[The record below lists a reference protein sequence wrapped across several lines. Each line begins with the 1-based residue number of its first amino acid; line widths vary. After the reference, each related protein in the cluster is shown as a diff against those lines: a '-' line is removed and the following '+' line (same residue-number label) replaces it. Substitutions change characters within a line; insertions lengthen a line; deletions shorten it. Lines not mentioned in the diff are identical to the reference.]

1 MRWFAGVPPLCYDR
15 LRHKIQFLL
24 GVTIYS
30 VGQVG
35 AYAYEG
41 PIHQQLSFIAARH
54 YNNCVERDEVRLSAL
69 QARYMA
75 KANAEQA
82 DGGFWRG
89 LFRWNFYNRDNQ
101 KPRSL
106 MWVVE
111 TRLHRGFEQLVG
123 SLDRSESLA
132 DRYSNLG
139 RVINHLQDM
148 TSPAHVVPVFVSRWW
163 RFNVGDRFDEFPI
176 DEVELNQQLGADCAQ
191 VRGIIQ
197 DTVNTRY
204 KDLLRLTAETTFS
217 AVKEDI
223 EGLPF
228 TWEVFWEPDENTG
241 SFGEYGAA
249 GNNYGRETAFKCAN
263 VRRPRCVLLNNDP
276 LYIDFARER
285 HLNAVQT
292 TIAAIARLQRAGD
305 GG

>member
-1 MRWFAGVPPLCYDR
+1 
-15 LRHKIQFLL
+15 LRHAVRILL
-24 GVTIYS
+24 GLTIFV

-35 AYAYEG
+35 AHAYEG
-41 PIHQQLSFIAARH
+41 PIHQQLTFIAVRH
-54 YNNCVERDEVRLSAL
+54 YNNCIDNDDLRLSAL
-69 QARYMA
+69 QTRYMA

-89 LFRWNFYNRDNQ
+89 LFRWNFYNRDDQ
-101 KPRSL
+101 TPRSL

-111 TRLHRGFEQLVG
+111 TRLHEGFEQLVG
-123 SLDRSESLA
+123 NLDQSKSLA

-139 RVINHLQDM
+139 RVVNHLQDM

-163 RFNVGDRFDEFPI
+163 RLNVGDRFDEFPI
-176 DEVELNQQLGADCAQ
+176 DEADLNQRLGADCAQ
-191 VRGIIQ
+191 VRGVIQ
-197 DTVNTRY
+197 DTLDTGY
-204 KDLLRLTAETTFS
+204 QDLLRLTAETTFS
-217 AVKEDI
+217 AVKGDI

-228 TWEVFWEPDENTG
+228 TWEVFWKPDVKPG

-249 GNNYGRETAFKCAN
+249 GNNFGRETAFKCAN
-263 VRRPRCVLLNNDP
+263 VRRPRCVLLNDDP
-276 LYIDFARER
+276 LYVEFARER

-292 TIAAIARLQRAGD
+292 TIAALAQLQRAGA

>member
-1 MRWFAGVPPLCYDR
+1 M
-15 LRHKIQFLL
+15 
-24 GVTIYS
+24 
-30 VGQVG
+30 
-35 AYAYEG
+35 
-41 PIHQQLSFIAARH
+41 
-54 YNNCVERDEVRLSAL
+54 
-69 QARYMA
+69 
-75 KANAEQA
+75 
-82 DGGFWRG
+82 
-89 LFRWNFYNRDNQ
+89 
-101 KPRSL
+101 
-106 MWVVE
+106 
-111 TRLHRGFEQLVG
+111 
-123 SLDRSESLA
+123 
-132 DRYSNLG
+132 
-139 RVINHLQDM
+139 
-148 TSPAHVVPVFVSRWW
+148 
-163 RFNVGDRFDEFPI
+163 
-176 DEVELNQQLGADCAQ
+176 
-191 VRGIIQ
+191 
-197 DTVNTRY
+197 NTRY

>member
-1 MRWFAGVPPLCYDR
+1 MY
-15 LRHKIQFLL
+15 FLL
-24 GVTIYS
+24 GVTIC
-30 VGQVG
+30 GGGHVG

-41 PIHQQLSFIAARH
+41 PLHQQLTFIAVRH
-54 YNNCVERDEVRLSAL
+54 YNNCIDGDDLRLSAL

-75 KANAEQA
+75 KANVKQA

-89 LFRWNFYNRDNQ
+89 LFRWNFYNRDDQ

-111 TRLHRGFEQLVG
+111 TRLHQGFEQLVA

-139 RVINHLQDM
+139 RVVNHLQDM
-148 TSPAHVVPVFVSRWW
+148 TSPTHVVPVFASRWW

-176 DEVELNQQLGADCAQ
+176 DEDALNQHFGVDCAQ
-191 VRGIIQ
+191 VTGLIQ
-197 DTVNTRY
+197 DTVDVGY
-204 KDLLRLTAETTFS
+204 GELLRLTAETTFR

-228 TWEVFWEPDENTG
+228 TWEVFWKPDDNPG

-249 GNNYGRETAFKCAN
+249 GNNFGRETAFKCAN
-263 VRRPRCVLLNNDP
+263 VRRPRCVMLNDDP
-276 LYIDFARER
+276 LYVDFARER

-292 TIAAIARLQRAGD
+292 TIAALARLQRAGA
-305 GG
+305 GS